1 MFLARVDRFVGF
13 FFPFPW
19 LFSRAIGFLFFNFFF
34 RFFLSIGEQRGDIVS
49 NFFFLGAMKNLTRNL
64 FGILLLRTQGA
75 AALTAAKPSFAA
87 YGDSANVWGSI
98 SNTTGFVPYAGNG
111 YAFLLPSKYNPTK
124 ERPFPDTDSYFEDN
138 FDQVSNI
145 AVITTKAKGNSI
157 ESYGKPEAMLAD
169 FGYLLGVQSYSGETR
184 SEGGF
189 AANKVST
196 AAVLDVFTKTD
207 KGKTFYMFEI
217 LTRTADGDEGGRH
230 QLISATVSD
239 GTLYIMKLQ
248 SGDKRWFKGQ
258 ERDLK
263 QSWNSFTVA

>member
-1 MFLARVDRFVGF
+1 MALFARDRFSLFRF
-13 FFPFPW
+13 FF
-19 LFSRAIGFLFFNFFF
+19 S
-34 RFFLSIGEQRGDIVS
+34 FFLSIGQESSRRRYRIQL
-49 NFFFLGAMKNLTRNL
+49 FFRRDEKSDSKFIRNPL
-64 FGILLLRTQGA
+64 SRTQGA

-169 FGYLLGVQSYSGETR
+169 FGYLLGVQSYSGETI

>member
-1 MFLARVDRFVGF
+1 MSAKASVAKTESLKRQRSVKSVSRTSNVTFASSEETVDRRHAMS
-13 FFPFPW
+13 
-19 LFSRAIGFLFFNFFF
+19 LFA
-34 RFFLSIGEQRGDIVS
+34 
-49 NFFFLGAMKNLTRNL
+49 
-64 FGILLLRTQGA
+64 GA

-87 YGDSANVWGSI
+87 YGDSANVFGGV
-98 SNTTGFVPYAGNG
+98 SNTSGFIPYAGNG
-111 YAFLLPSKYNPTK
+111 YAFLLPSKYNPSK

-145 AVITTKAKGNSI
+145 SVITTKAKGNSI

-169 FGYLLGVQSYSGETR
+169 FGYLLGVQSYAGETR

-196 AAVLDVFTKTD
+196 AAVLDVFTRTD

-230 QLISATVSD
+230 QLIAATVSD

-263 QSWNSFTVA
+263 QTWNSFTVA